1 MNYLPCIKCNSSSNI
16 IKIDYSDKDNCLYL
30 KLSCVKKCSTNYI
43 KFSDL
48 INLLK
53 NQNKV
58 QMSILVYGNY
68 SKEQKKI
75 ENISEKLINC
85 YNKILSNFE
94 IIEKNIIAFKEEI
107 TNEIKKI
114 KAINESLQILN
125 ELIFGS
131 YLKNIKDNLDKDN
144 NSYLKNNLKFINI
157 NNSSDNFRNNFYLQQ
172 IEDDIS
178 KINNSFI
185 IKFNKE

>member
-1 MNYLPCIKCNSSSNI
+1 
-16 IKIDYSDKDNCLYL
+16 
-30 KLSCVKKCSTNYI
+30 
-43 KFSDL
+43 
-48 INLLK
+48 
-53 NQNKV
+53 
-58 QMSILVYGNY
+58 MSILVYGNY

-85 YNKILSNFE
+85 YNKILANFE
-94 IIEKNIIAFKEEI
+94 MIEKNIIAFKEEI

-114 KAINESLQILN
+114 KRINESLQILN

-185 IKFNKE
+185 Y